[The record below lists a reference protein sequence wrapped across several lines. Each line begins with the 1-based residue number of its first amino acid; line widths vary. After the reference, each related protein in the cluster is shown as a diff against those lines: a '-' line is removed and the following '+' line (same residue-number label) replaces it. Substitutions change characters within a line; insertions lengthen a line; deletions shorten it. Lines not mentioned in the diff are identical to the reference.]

1 MAEQEIVTLKVTTE
15 GDREA
20 LKSLTSIDKLIK
32 AINEKKVRID
42 IVTEGAGAALSDLR
56 SIADLIQQINQTQV
70 NISVSGLSDMENA
83 AQKAADAASR
93 YVENTNALVPAYTEA
108 IKVGDQVVMCEQQIL
123 GAAQNRAS
131 AYDKAAEAAG
141 NIIDVEYTLVEEEN
155 KATEAAEKHSK
166 AADALARAKE
176 KSYQEELKAARAQ
189 EKTTQEQ
196 EKTAQAQER
205 TTQAKERTAQ
215 AEERTAQAAER
226 TRQAQ
231 EKSYQAAQKT
241 AQEQER
247 SYQAHEKT
255 IQSQNRLTLEQM
267 RQQEREQQRLRQGY
281 QWLGHIILRS
291 VTRNIRKAT
300 DELKAMNAEM
310 VSIQKVTGATDADME
325 RLKNSAFEVAGALG
339 STPSDYLSSVTK
351 WAQAGYGALSE
362 QLGELSAKTQVVGDV
377 NEETANKFLLAV
389 DAAYKYKGNIDAL
402 TRVLDGANEISN
414 NYATS
419 VEKLAGGMG
428 IVSSLAEQAGMKV
441 EETMAAIGTIT
452 AKTQESGNSAAR
464 ALRALILNI
473 QGKTEIE
480 IDAETG
486 ERWTEDEI
494 QRTAAALGD
503 LNVATR
509 EYKNGIMELRNPMKV
524 IGELAEKYR
533 DGLITEAQLQDVV
546 ASLGGKVRSN
556 QLMALIQ
563 GYETYV
569 SMIETYRDAVGSAD
583 NELQIYLDGW
593 EAKSNQVVNKWTE
606 FVESFK
612 ASDISMTALD
622 LASALLDIANTPVWQ
637 IVALTAAM
645 AALNAAMKTDKGAA
659 VLGVLNAVPKE
670 IGKIVEAANGGAEGL
685 VGLKAALKG
694 AQAGAGAFA
703 KSLYSVLGPVGLLV
717 VGITALVGIADALN
731 VSAEEQAQKTADAV
745 AEYEKEKAT
754 LEGLEDQLK
763 TTQARIDE
771 LNGKGPLLTVVER
784 EELDKLKEQ
793 NRDLEWQ
800 ITLQEKLAEAKKQ
813 AAKTET
819 NNALNKGY
827 TGADYNYRP
836 WRDSMTGTRPLTTDE
851 LKYDLGRLQ
860 GFENQGKYLIKMLD
874 DLNEKK
880 QKFLSD
886 NGEDAGKWSEGT
898 AEDFRKIKN
907 EIETV
912 EGVAIAFYDELYGHM
927 ENLPEADQ
935 GPWRNL
941 AVALREAI
949 DPSKALTDRLNDLV
963 DAMDEAEKTKFNEML
978 ARLQKDGKVTA
989 EEVQTLI
996 DRFPVLKVLLEGNAD
1011 ALGILA
1017 QHFTEATAKTQEN
1030 TAAAQDNANAAEDEE
1045 DAWDK
1050 VAATLKK
1057 YADRAQDVKYAQ
1069 EELKKNGEL
1078 SFNTLVGLLGKYG
1091 NAVNDVVMK
1100 ALNGQ
1105 ATQEEIFKALE
1116 IAYEHDVDNY
1126 RNAMLEK
1133 EMDNE
1138 DFYSS
1143 WLAGN
1148 AETVN
1153 DLAEQYGIDARNYK
1167 TFAGLK
1173 EAIENGTQ
1181 TNLTNIE
1188 QGGANDRIRIFGDI
1202 QRAFED
1208 TQNNM
1213 ITKAQD
1219 STGIISRLYGGLA
1232 GAFGKFSTLLGSIG
1246 SKVSSAWSGVKEF
1259 LGLTE
1264 DEKDNAWKDV
1274 VNSFSPPKISVSGSS
1289 GSKGSSSSAKDWY
1302 ETQIDNL
1309 KKLEDQTKR
1318 TNQVLERSDEDTA
1331 QKRIANLKKV
1341 QEQILAAQ
1349 KQFIAKGKDAASD
1362 EVNQL
1367 KIMYAELGDDIRGIW
1382 SSMSENILAEH
1393 DDLIWQF
1400 DLKANNQRTVEQ
1412 IADDA
1417 AAMVESYRKMQ
1428 QDVHKLANYYRSQG
1442 VRENDKLIRDL
1453 QDKWWEYEKAIRSM
1467 YDNLTDAFKD
1477 YIDESSHKIEELGRA
1492 TGNVGKQIE
1501 IYAERIKRAQETI
1514 AALQSHNIN
1523 GEHNGSIQ
1531 DLESQIW
1538 GDKDSIRDLQEG
1550 LWDELEKAFDDIFD
1564 KAQEDVDAIGDEI
1577 SAIQDQMDEINEVLE
1592 RYDEELEGVLKP
1604 INDAM
1609 EKLNEQLE
1617 EERKRLEDL
1626 TRPLSDR
1633 RQELE
1638 DQINGYYT
1646 LNPDGSIGPYVEGLE
1661 DQLDRI
1667 AEGIEA
1673 VEEEIDGVDDQ
1684 IGAINDQ
1691 ISGIDDQIGAVN
1703 DEMDQIKDAW
1713 DEQKKREE
1721 EAIALQKKQLAV
1733 EEAQKA
1739 VQDAMLA
1746 LQTARNERNIYTL
1759 KDGVWAW
1766 RADEEAI
1773 AKAEKALAEAEKA
1786 KEEAEKELQDY
1797 KEEQAHK
1804 LILKRLEEQIKTLEA
1819 QKKTLDEQKKTLE
1832 QQKKNLEEQK
1842 KSLDEQKKL
1851 VDKQKEL
1858 LNKQIDAINK
1868 QIDAYERESSARQ
1881 ELIQDLIDRNEKEK
1895 KAWEEHYA
1903 ALKEQYSQQLKAL
1916 EAEKKAAEE
1925 RKKQAQQQYDDWMDT
1940 WKDIQKSI
1948 ETPARDLSEILN
1960 DIARYGTPAM
1970 ADQVD
1975 RVTELL
1981 RDLGYAIEDVT
1992 SGGGYDPDDG
2002 WNGGGNDSD
2011 LVSTQDIIAMMKAN
2025 GQIWANSPQGSEERR
2040 RAHEEN
2046 LKLGAIIG
2054 ATYDAPSGKWNYSN
2068 VKQGYW
2074 DISGIT
2080 GYSGYSSQGLTAY
2093 SLGDNDG
2100 WETTKARNGI
2110 LSSQD
2115 YTAARAAGIPPYA
2128 SYSTSGDTVY
2138 NDDHSLIINGM
2149 TLGSSML
2156 SRPMSDVFRLVSLN
2170 MGT

>member
-1 MAEQEIVTLKVTTE
+1 MAEEIVTLKVTTE
-15 GDREA
+15 GDQQA

-56 SIADLIQQINQTQV
+56 SIADLIQQINQTPV
-70 NISVSGLSDMENA
+70 NVAASGLSDMENA

-123 GAAQNRAS
+123 GAAENRIS
-131 AYDKAAEAAG
+131 AYDKAKEAAG
-141 NIIDVEYTLVEEEN
+141 NIIDVEYTIVDEEG
-155 KATEAAEKHSK
+155 K
-166 AADALARAKE
+166 AADAAENTAKAKE
-176 KSYQEELKAARAQ
+176 KVAKSTKSAA
-189 EKTTQEQ
+189 K
-196 EKTAQAQER
+196 
-205 TTQAKERTAQ
+205 
-215 AEERTAQAAER
+215 
-226 TRQAQ
+226 
-231 EKSYQAAQKT
+231 AQKEFNYL
-241 AQEQER
+241 A
-247 SYQAHEKT
+247 SY
-255 IQSQNRLTLEQM
+255 
-267 RQQEREQQRLRQGY
+267 
-281 QWLGHIILRS
+281 LGLKILRG
-291 VTRNIRKAT
+291 VTQNIKKAT

-325 RLKNSAFEVAGALG
+325 RLKNSAFDVAGALG

-419 VEKLAGGMG
+419 VDKLANGMG

-473 QGKTEIE
+473 QGSTEIE

-494 QRTAAALGD
+494 QRTAAALGK
-503 LNVATR
+503 LSIATR
-509 EYKNGIMELRNPMKV
+509 EYKDGIMQLRNPMEV
-524 IGELAEKYR
+524 IGELSEKYQK
-533 DGLITEAQLQDVV
+533 GLVTEAQLQEVV

-563 GYETYV
+563 GYETYT

-583 NELQIYLDGW
+583 KELEIYLNGW
-593 EAKSNQVVNKWTE
+593 EAKSNKLKAQWTE
-606 FVESFK
+606 FIESFK
-612 ASDISMTALD
+612 ATDISIW
-622 LASALLDIANTPVWQ
+622 LLDIGNKLLEIANTDLANPIAQVT
-637 IVALTAAM
+637 ALTAALFGLKTVLDGM
-645 AALNAAMKTDKGAA
+645 GATAVGKGMLASLSKTASGFAKIGPAVKSATEGLKGLTKAMTGAKAGAKAFGAALGWTGKVALAIAAIAG
-659 VLGVLNAVPKE
+659 
-670 IGKIVEAANGGAEGL
+670 I
-685 VGLKAALKG
+685 VGLIDH
-694 AQAGAGAFA
+694 FT
-703 KSLYSVLGPVGLLV
+703 V
-717 VGITALVGIADALN
+717 T
-731 VSAEEQAQKTADAV
+731 AEEQAEKTADAV
-745 AEYEKEKAT
+745 AEYEKEKAI
-754 LEGLEDQLK
+754 LEGLQDELK
-763 TTQARIDE
+763 TTQDRIDE

-800 ITLQEKLAEAKKQ
+800 ITLQEKLAEVKKQ

-819 NNALNKGY
+819 NKALDKGY
-827 TGADYNYRP
+827 TGAEYGYRGR
-836 WRDSMTGTRPLTTDE
+836 WRGATGTPPITE
-851 LKYDLGRLQ
+851 KNIKYGLGRLS
-860 GFENQGKYLIKMLD
+860 GFENQGKYLIEMLD
-874 DLNEKK
+874 NLNEKK

-886 NGEDAGKWSEGT
+886 NGDDAGKWSEET
-898 AEDFRKIKN
+898 AENFRKIKN

-912 EGVAIAFYDELYGHM
+912 EGVAIPFLDELYGHI

-935 GPWRNL
+935 GPWRELL
-941 AVALREAI
+941 AALREAI

-978 ARLQKDGKVTA
+978 SRLQKDGKVTA

-996 DRFPVLKVLLEGNAD
+996 DRFPVLKVLLEGNAG
-1011 ALGILA
+1011 ALDILA

-1030 TAAAQDNANAAEDEE
+1030 TAAAQENAGAAEDEE

-1050 VAATLKK
+1050 VAAKLKK
-1057 YADRAQDVKYAQ
+1057 YADRANDVKDAQ

-1091 NAVNDVVMK
+1091 NAVNDVVIA

-1116 IAYEHDVDNY
+1116 IAYEHDVKAY
-1126 RNAMLEK
+1126 REAMLEK
-1133 EMDNE
+1133 EWDNE

-1148 AETVN
+1148 AETVKK
-1153 DLAEQYGIDARNYK
+1153 LSAQYGIDFTAFK
-1167 TFAGLK
+1167 TWGQMK
-1173 EAIENGTQ
+1173 EAIEKGVKTGTIRVVSD
-1181 TNLTNIE
+1181 TNKDRNNLY
-1188 QGGANDRIRIFGDI
+1188 QADVANFQAAENEKVRIAAGTAAKIAGMKNY
-1202 QRAFED
+1202 A
-1208 TQNNM
+1208 
-1213 ITKAQD
+1213 
-1219 STGIISRLYGGLA
+1219 A
-1232 GAFGKFSTLLGSIG
+1232 GALGDTSAAGQLLKDQAAMANRKTQADAGLDALMKQLMDTLSKPVTPGK
-1246 SKVSSAWSGVKEF
+1246 
-1259 LGLTE
+1259 
-1264 DEKDNAWKDV
+1264 
-1274 VNSFSPPKISVSGSS
+1274 GSS

-1331 QKRIANLKKV
+1331 QKRIDNLKNV

-1349 KQFIAKGKDAASD
+1349 KQFIARGKDAASD

-1367 KIMYAELGDDIRGIW
+1367 KIMYAGLEDDIRGIW
-1382 SSMSENILAEH
+1382 SSMSEDILAEH
-1393 DDLIWQF
+1393 NDLIWQF
-1400 DLKANNQRTVEQ
+1400 DLKANNQRTVDQ
-1412 IADDA
+1412 IAADD

-1514 AALQSHNIN
+1514 SALQSHNIN

-1538 GDKDSIRDLQEG
+1538 GDKDAIRDLQEG

-1577 SAIQDQMDEINEVLE
+1577 SAIQDRMDEINEVLE

-1609 EKLNEQLE
+1609 DKLNEQLE

-1626 TRPLSDR
+1626 TQPLSDR

-1673 VEEEIDGVDDQ
+1673 VEEQIDGVDGQ
-1684 IGAINDQ
+1684 IEAVNEK

-1703 DEMDQIKDAW
+1703 DEMDRIKDAW

-1721 EAIALQKKQLAV
+1721 EALALQKKQLAV

-1739 VQDAMLA
+1739 VQDALLA

-1819 QKKTLDEQKKTLE
+1819 QKKALDEQKKTLE

-1842 KSLDEQKKL
+1842 KSLEEQKKL

-1881 ELIQDLIDRNEKEK
+1881 ELIQDLIDRKEKEK

-1903 ALKEQYSQQLKAL
+1903 ALKEQYSQQIKDL

-2002 WNGGGNDSD
+2002 WNGGGNDSG
-2011 LVSTQDIIAMMKAN
+2011 LVSTNDIIAMMKAN
-2025 GQIWANSPQGSEERR
+2025 GQIWANSAPGSQERKD
-2040 RAHEEN
+2040 AYN
-2046 LKLGAIIG
+2046 QNQMLGPMIG
-2054 ATYDAPSGKWNYSN
+2054 ATYDPPSGKWDYSN
-2068 VKQGYW
+2068 VVRSDEKVW

-2080 GYSGYSSQGLTAY
+2080 GYSGYSTQPLTAY
-2093 SLGDNDG
+2093 SLGDDDG
-2100 WETTKARNGI
+2100 WENTRAANGI
-2110 LSSQD
+2110 LSASD
-2115 YTAARAAGIPPYA
+2115 YAPASYA
-2128 SYSTSGDTVY
+2128 TYSTSGDTIY
-2138 NDDHSLIINGM
+2138 NDDHSLTINGM

-2156 SRPMSDVFRLVSLN
+2156 SRPMSDVFQLVSLN

>member
-1 MAEQEIVTLKVTTE
+1 MSEEIARLKVSVTGAESAEKKLQTLDTLVQKLNNSTATINVHTNITAAMQALEKNVAAVQQNITANAALLQSGNALAAAELKNAQEFSKGADALQESANSADKMTQKQKGLVSAMEVATRAQAEQAAASIQAQAAVAQ
-15 GDREA
+15 EA
-20 LKSLTSIDKLIK
+20 AAKEKLIK
-32 AINEKKVRID
+32 VEIN
-42 IVTEGAGAALSDLR
+42 
-56 SIADLIQQINQTQV
+56 IA
-70 NISVSGLSDMENA
+70 E
-83 AQKAADAASR
+83 
-93 YVENTNALVPAYTEA
+93 
-108 IKVGDQVVMCEQQIL
+108 
-123 GAAQNRAS
+123 S
-131 AYDKAAEAAG
+131 AERTAEASTKELNAKAKLI
-141 NIIDVEYTLVEEEN
+141 NAEN
-155 KATEAAEKHSK
+155 R
-166 AADALARAKE
+166 LAVARE
-176 KSYQEELKAARAQ
+176 KSYQEAQ
-189 EKTTQEQ
+189 KTQQAIEKTTQ
-196 EKTAQAQER
+196 
-205 TTQAKERTAQ
+205 
-215 AEERTAQAAER
+215 AELRQSTVAMQQAASE
-226 TRQAQ
+226 QARMRRGF
-231 EKSYQAAQKT
+231 EALG
-241 AQEQER
+241 
-247 SYQAHEKT
+247 
-255 IQSQNRLTLEQM
+255 SQ
-267 RQQEREQQRLRQGY
+267 
-281 QWLGHIILRS
+281 ILRS
-291 VTRNIRKAT
+291 VTRNIRQAT

-325 RLKNSAFEVAGALG
+325 RLKNSAFEVAGAMG

-452 AKTQESGNSAAR
+452 VKTQESGSSAAR

-473 QGKTEIE
+473 QGSTEIE

-509 EYKNGIMELRNPMKV
+509 EYKNGIMELRNPMEV
-524 IGELAEKYR
+524 IGELSEKYQK
-533 DGLITEAQLQDVV
+533 GLVTEAQLQEVV

-563 GYETYV
+563 GYETYT

-593 EAKSNQVVNKWTE
+593 EAKSKILVTKWTE
-606 FVESFK
+606 FIESFK

-622 LASALLDIANTPVWQ
+622 LASALMDIANTPAGK
-637 IVALTAAM
+637 ILTVAAAM
-645 AALNAAMKTDKGAA
+645 AALNAAMKTDKGVAI
-659 VLGVLNAVPKE
+659 LGVLNAVPK
-670 IGKIVEAANGGAEGL
+670 GLAGIVGEMGRATNGLTGM
-685 VGLKAALKG
+685 KAATAAAGKG
-694 AQAGAGAFA
+694 ISELGSA
-703 KSLYSVLGPVGLLV
+703 LYSVLGPIGLTV
-717 VGITALVGIADALN
+717 VGITALVAIIDAVT
-731 VSAEEQAQKTADAV
+731 VSAKEQAEKTADAV

-763 TTQARIDE
+763 TTQDRIDE
-771 LNGKGPLLTVVER
+771 LNGKGPLLTVVEQ

-851 LKYDLGRLQ
+851 LEYNLGRFK

-874 DLNEKK
+874 DLNERKR
-880 QKFLSD
+880 KFLSD
-886 NGEDAGKWSEGT
+886 NGDDAGKWSEET

-912 EGVAIAFYDELYGHM
+912 EGVAIPFFDELYGHM

-935 GPWRNL
+935 GPWREL

-963 DAMDEAEKTKFNEML
+963 DAMDEAEKTKFHEML
-978 ARLQKDGKVTA
+978 ARFQKDGKVTSQ
-989 EEVQTLI
+989 EVQTLI
-996 DRFPVLKVLLEGNAD
+996 DRFPALKVLLEGNAG
-1011 ALGILA
+1011 ALDTLV
-1017 QHFTEATAKTQEN
+1017 QHFTESA
-1030 TAAAQDNANAAEDEE
+1030 AAAQEAENGIDGVGSAAAGAESDI
-1045 DAWDK
+1045 DTLAT
-1050 VAATLKK
+1050 TLKT
-1057 YADRAQDVKYAQ
+1057 AVSGMEAVKDAQ
-1069 EELKKNGEL
+1069 EELASNGKL
-1078 SFNTLVGLLGKYG
+1078 STNTILSLLGKY
-1091 NAVNDVVMK
+1091 DD
-1100 ALNGQ
+1100 ALDQVLLKHMAGV
-1105 ATQEEIFKALE
+1105 ATQDEVNAALAKAYQQDL
-1116 IAYEHDVDNY
+1116 DNY
-1126 RNAMLEK
+1126 RAAMLEK

-1138 DFYSS
+1138 DFYAS

-1148 AETVN
+1148 AEAVKK
-1153 DLAEQYGIDARNYK
+1153 LSAQYGIDASKYK
-1167 TFAGLK
+1167 TFSQLK
-1173 EAIENGTQ
+1173 EAIETKTQ
-1181 TNLTNIE
+1181 NSLTAIE
-1188 QGGANDRIRIFGDI
+1188 EGGANDRKAIF
-1202 QRAFED
+1202 QRVADAFAGSQDAMLE
-1208 TQNNM
+1208 
-1213 ITKAQD
+1213 KAQ
-1219 STGIISRLYGGLA
+1219 STTGAISAMYGMLA
-1232 GAFGKFSTLLGSIG
+1232 GVMGGVSKGLSGALGG
-1246 SKVSSAWSGVKEF
+1246 VVGTVQEKVSELQQKRQDAAWQEIMDTLSEPVTTGK
-1259 LGLTE
+1259 
-1264 DEKDNAWKDV
+1264 
-1274 VNSFSPPKISVSGSS
+1274 GSS
-1289 GSKGSSSSAKDWY
+1289 GSKGSSSSGKDWY
-1302 ETQIDNL
+1302 ETQTDNL

-1331 QKRIANLKKV
+1331 QKRIDNLKKV
-1341 QEQILAAQ
+1341 QKQILAAQ
-1349 KQFIAKGKDAASD
+1349 KQFIARGKDAASD

-1367 KIMYAELGDDIRGIW
+1367 KIMYAGLEDDIRSIW
-1382 SSMSENILAEH
+1382 SSMSEDILAEH

-1400 DLKANNQRTVEQ
+1400 DLKTNNQRTVEQ
-1412 IADDA
+1412 IAADD

-1428 QDVHKLANYYRSQG
+1428 QDVHKLANYYRAQG

-1477 YIDESSHKIEELGRA
+1477 YIDESSHKIEELSRA
-1492 TGNVGKQIE
+1492 TGNAGKQIE
-1501 IYAERIKRAQETI
+1501 IYAQRIQRAQETI
-1514 AALQSHNIN
+1514 SALQSHNIN
-1523 GEHNGSIQ
+1523 GELNGSIQ

-1538 GDKDSIRDLQEG
+1538 GDKDAIRDLQEG
-1550 LWDELEKAFDDIFD
+1550 LWDELEQAFDDIFD
-1564 KAQEDVDAIGDEI
+1564 KAQEDIDAIGDEI
-1577 SAIQDQMDEINEVLE
+1577 SAIQDQMDGINDILE
-1592 RYDEELEGVLKP
+1592 QYDKELEGILKP
-1604 INDAM
+1604 INEAL

-1617 EERKRLEDL
+1617 AEKKRLEAL
-1626 TRPLSDR
+1626 TDPLTQR
-1633 RQELE
+1633 KEGLE

-1646 LNPDGSIGPYVEGLE
+1646 VNPDGSIGPYVKGLDDSIDE
-1661 DQLDRI
+1661 IQDQIDKANEELDRI
-1667 AEGIEA
+1667 
-1673 VEEEIDGVDDQ
+1673 
-1684 IGAINDQ
+1684 N
-1691 ISGIDDQIGAVN
+1691 
-1703 DEMDQIKDAW
+1703 DAW
-1713 DEQKKREE
+1713 NEQKNLEE
-1721 EAIALQKKQLAV
+1721 EALALQKKQLAV

-1739 VQDAMLA
+1739 VQDALLA
-1746 LQTARNERNIYTL
+1746 LQTARNERNVYTL

-1773 AKAEKALAEAEKA
+1773 AKAEKSLADAEKA

-1804 LILKRLEEQIKTLEA
+1804 QIVKRLEEQIKALE
-1819 QKKTLDEQKKTLE
+1819 
-1832 QQKKNLEEQK
+1832 N
-1842 KSLDEQKKL
+1842 QKKL
-1851 VDKQKEL
+1851 LDKQKDL
-1858 LNKQIDAINK
+1858 INKQIEAINK
-1868 QIDAYERESSARQ
+1868 QITAYEKESNARQ
-1881 ELIQDLIDRNEKEK
+1881 ELIQDLIDRKEEEK
-1895 KAWEEHYA
+1895 KAWQDHYE
-1903 ALKEQYSQQLKAL
+1903 ALKEQYNDQLSAL
-1916 EAEKKAAEE
+1916 EQEKKLAEE
-1925 RKKQAQQQYDDWMDT
+1925 RKKQAEKQYDDWMDT
-1940 WKDIQKSI
+1940 WRDIQKSI
-1948 ETPARDLSEILN
+1948 EAPARDLSEILN

-1970 ADQVD
+1970 AGQVD

-2002 WNGGGNDSD
+2002 WNGGGNDSG

-2025 GQIWANSPQGSEERR
+2025 GQIWANSSQGSEERR

-2046 LKLGAIIG
+2046 LALGAIIG
-2054 ATYDAPSGKWNYSN
+2054 ATYTPASGKWDYSN
-2068 VKQGYW
+2068 VQQGYW

-2080 GYSGYSSQGLTAY
+2080 GYSGYSFQPLTAY
-2093 SLGDNDG
+2093 SLGDDDG
-2100 WETTKARNGI
+2100 WEDTKARNGI
-2110 LSSQD
+2110 VSAPD
-2115 YTAARAAGIPPYA
+2115 YTAARGAGIPAYA